1 MSNLKKRAI
10 SSVLY
15 VALFLLALYFG
26 EITSLI
32 WFGLLSLICLWEFY
46 QLFKEKDIRPIG
58 LSAVVVGVFA
68 FLAMATQHGDS
79 NWWPLLIAFLALLCV
94 VELFK
99 KQQEPLLNLSVTF
112 MGMLYI
118 CAPLALL
125 YRLGFYSMEGMTETF
140 NMEVLLGYFF
150 ILWTNDTAAYFLGS
164 KWGKRKLMPSI
175 SPKKSWEGFWGG
187 ILFGLQIGYLN
198 SVLFSVFDSLTWL
211 IISLIVGVFGSLGDL
226 VESSFK
232 RSLNIKDSSQL
243 IPGHGGILDRLDGV
257 FISAPMVYVALHYLS
272 SL

>member
-10 SSVLY
+10 SSILY

-26 EITSLI
+26 AITSLI
-32 WFGLLSLICLWEFY
+32 WIGLLSVICLWEFY
-46 QLFKEKDIRPIG
+46 QLFHEKEIRPIG
-58 LSAVVVGVFA
+58 MPAILVGAFTFLS
-68 FLAMATQHGDS
+68 MATQNGNS
-79 NWWPLLIAFLALLCV
+79 AWWPLLIAFLTLFFI

-99 KQQEPLLNLSVTF
+99 HLEEPLLNLSITF
-112 MGMLYI
+112 MGLLYI

-125 YRLGFYSMEGMTETF
+125 YRLGFYTAEGVSETF

-150 ILWTNDTAAYFLGS
+150 ILWTNDTAAYFVGR

-187 ILFGLQIGYLN
+187 ILFALLIGYIN
-198 SVLFSVFDSLTWL
+198 SIFFSVFGSLTWL
-211 IISLIVGVFGSLGDL
+211 IIALIVGLFGSLGDL

-232 RSLNIKDSSQL
+232 RSLNIKDSGQL

-257 FISAPMVYVALHYLS
+257 FISAPMVYVALHYLTS
-272 SL
+272 F